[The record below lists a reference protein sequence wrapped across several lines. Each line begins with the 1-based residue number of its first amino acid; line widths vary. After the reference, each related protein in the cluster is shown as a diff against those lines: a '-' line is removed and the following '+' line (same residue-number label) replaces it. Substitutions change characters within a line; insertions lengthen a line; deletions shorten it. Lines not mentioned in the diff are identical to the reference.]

1 MRHYQFLT
9 LDLFVKKI
17 SEEELMNNRRISLM
31 PYHKVPKNVYFWNIR
46 GVVQYI
52 MMSQTNFNSLI
63 YEFCMILNDS
73 LIRIDKA

>member
-9 LDLFVKKI
+9 FAKKI
-17 SEEELMNNRRISLM
+17 SEVELINNKRLPLM
-31 PYHKVPKNVYFWNIR
+31 LYHKVSKNVYFWKIR

-52 MMSQTNFNSLI
+52 TISQTNFTLLI

-73 LIRIDKA
+73 LIWIDKA